1 MSGVDASVGEIVD
14 HLAKRGELDNTLI
27 MFTSDNGFM
36 FGEHG
41 LAGKWWMFE
50 ELIRVPLLVCPPRA
64 VGAPVGRLVHA
75 VTLNVDLQP
84 TLLAAFGKPVP
95 TATQGKSFWPVIEGT
110 ADGVRDEFYYEHFF
124 DHPTISKSE
133 GVRTKE
139 WKYIAWPGQ
148 HEHEEMLFNL
158 IEDPQEETDLAGD
171 LHYAER
177 KAQLRQRMLTLKHDL
192 DPGPAPPSR
201 LSAARIE
208 HENIRAEVQIHQR
221 RRDELACR
229 GHAEGEAVEHPVQVA
244 LLTVDSS
251 ENAGVQ
257 KVGSRHRAGSRNR
270 NARAPRLPAPTR
282 GVRQGPRVAPW

>member
-1 MSGVDASVGEIVD
+1 MRKTKRSTSRSATRPRIPRDSTVPEFQPEHEFDDWYANVTMPRPATATERHFERLPGFLRTSESRKRWQSRFGNEESFQETIREYYRLVSGVDASVGEIVD

-50 ELIRVPLLVCPPRA
+50 ESIRVPLLVCPPRA

-158 IEDPQEETDLAGD
+158 IEDPQEETDLAGNS
-171 LHYAER
+171 HYAER

-192 DPGPAPPSR
+192 DP
-201 LSAARIE
+201 
-208 HENIRAEVQIHQR
+208 
-221 RRDELACR
+221 
-229 GHAEGEAVEHPVQVA
+229 
-244 LLTVDSS
+244 
-251 ENAGVQ
+251 
-257 KVGSRHRAGSRNR
+257 
-270 NARAPRLPAPTR
+270 
-282 GVRQGPRVAPW
+282 